1 MRCVAAFLQGRSQCV
16 QLANV
21 SSASKSPSGGIPQ
34 GTKLSPILFA
44 IMADDLV
51 CSLGPRIK
59 YVDDL
64 TMLEIIP
71 SNSPS
76 VMKHF
81 VNDLNSF
88 AHCNNM
94 HLNTSQ
100 CRVPFFRVIIFAT
113 VDR

>member
-1 MRCVAAFLQGRSQCV
+1 
-16 QLANV
+16 
-21 SSASKSPSGGIPQ
+21 
-34 GTKLSPILFA
+34 
-44 IMADDLV
+44 MADDLV

-64 TMLEIIP
+64 TILEIIP

-76 VMKHF
+76 VTKHF

-100 CRVPFFRVIIFAT
+100 CKLIRVPFFRVMIFAI